1 MKETYLSRDF
11 RETAAKFAVSVS
23 QLKKSRIVLK
33 QSCFS
38 CHNRTKQNNT
48 IRKSV
53 FKY

>member
-11 RETAAKFAVSVS
+11 RETSAKFAVSVS
-23 QLKKSRIVLK
+23 QLRK
-33 QSCFS
+33 QDCFKTILLS
-38 CHNRTKQNNT
+38 CHNRTKQNNA

>member
-23 QLKKSRIVLK
+23 QLKKQDCLKK